1 MHAAIQD
8 QPMPACLKI
17 IGVRAD
23 LSAARQVDEFQRAYA
38 SAAFSTFLTGTQFYP
53 NESITHC
60 AYWVVQRS
68 GSRKY
73 GYPAPNMNGQFHAWS
88 KFQIP

>member
-1 MHAAIQD
+1 MHSGIEHQTVTSD
-8 QPMPACLKI
+8 LQI
-17 IGVRAD
+17 IRVRAD
-23 LSAARQVDEFQRAYA
+23 LNAARQVDEFQRAYA

-68 GSRKY
+68 GSRKHTLSCAQY
-73 GYPAPNMNGQFHAWS
+73 ERPISRMV
-88 KFQIP
+88 